1 MATVITSIG
10 SKSIYTNPVNGQFAI
25 TGSSG
30 SGDPWTGTVSHA
42 GSSVTANVGDML
54 FFRQVHTDCGGWGGC
69 TTGPVDVVYL
79 ITAVNSGSDSLT
91 IKYISGLASASSGQA
106 PTVLSSNSYTFTQAQ
121 PYVLRFY
128 STPGTWNADLENTG
142 LYSSGDTAKGECY
155 KDTALSQTSMLLVG
169 SQGGNVTGIAIA
181 ILSVAESQRH
191 DGTAGTGYVINMSN
205 HSIIKLYWDA
215 DAGASALRKT
225 LEWIDINGGE
235 LVNDTSNFVYNYS
248 GGSMDYCGTVSHCL
262 IHGHYTNTGAPNG
275 YIATALNNSSK
286 NSCAHN
292 NIIYNIQGTASAYG
306 ISMGESESVCCNNT
320 VYKIHTTQSDSSKT
334 HKSAYGISNGL
345 ENNIVMSNNIVG
357 AVTSTVADEHYDYY
371 SAGGTQTR
379 NNNISE
385 DGTADDYATSTDA
398 ITGVDPEDLFVDC
411 TTDGSE
417 DFHLKDGAQALR
429 AGEDLGTSVTVG
441 GDTMGSSDFGTPIN
455 IDIDGRNRDS
465 EGDDWDIGADQ
476 CEDCSAPVAAGNPA
490 FLLFLDS

>member
-155 KDTALSQTSMLLVG
+155 KDSALSQSSNLYVG
-169 SQGGNVTGIAIA
+169 SQGGNVTGITIA

-205 HSIIKLYWDA
+205 HSYIMLYWDT
-215 DAGASALRKT
+215 DSGASALRKT
-225 LEWIDINGGE
+225 LEWIEADGGE
-235 LVNDTSNFVYNYS
+235 LGSHSGHFVYNYS

-262 IHGHYTNTGAPNG
+262 IHGHYNNLGTVAR
-275 YIATALNNSSK
+275 ALNNHSK

-292 NIIYNIQGTASAYG
+292 NIIYNIQGIGTVYG
-306 ISMGESESVCCNNT
+306 ITMGESESVCCNNT
-320 VYKIHTTQSDSSKT
+320 VYKIHTTQSDSSSADKT
-334 HKSAYGISNGL
+334 AYGIQNDT

-357 AVTSTVADEHYDYY
+357 AVTSTVANEHYDYY
-371 SAGGTQTR
+371 SNGGTQTR

-411 TTDGSE
+411 TTAGSE

-429 AGEDLGTSVTVG
+429 AGEDLGTSVTPHPG
-441 GDTMGSSDFGTPIN
+441 NTMGSSDFGTPIN

-476 CEDCSAPVAAGNPA
+476 CEDCSGPVAAGNPA

>member
-10 SKSIYTNPVNGQFAI
+10 SKSTTGNPVNGALTIINQ
-25 TGSSG
+25 SG
-30 SGDPWTGTVSHA
+30 SGTPWTGDVSF
-42 GSSVTANVGDML
+42 SSAPTANIGDML
-54 FFRQVHTDCGGWGGC
+54 YYHQAYYNCMGGSC
-69 TTGPVDVVYL
+69 TGPADIKYL
-79 ITAVNSGSDSLT
+79 ITGVSGSTLT
-91 IKYISGLASASSGQA
+91 VKYISGGASVDPITLKASSGWA
-106 PTVLSSNSYTFTQAQ
+106 PAAAQ

-128 STPGTWNADLENTG
+128 STPGNWNSDLENTG

-155 KDTALSQTSMLLVG
+155 KDSALSQTSILLVG
-169 SQGGNVTGIAIA
+169 SEGGTTTHITIA

-205 HSIIKLYWDA
+205 HSIIKLYWDT
-215 DAGASALRKT
+215 DSGASALRKT

-235 LVNDTSNFVYNYS
+235 LDNDTSNFVYNYS
-248 GGSMDYCGTVSHCL
+248 GGDMNYCGTVSHCL
-262 IHGHYTNTGAPNG
+262 IHGHHTSAGGANG
-275 YIATALNNSSK
+275 YIATALNNHSK

-411 TTDGSE
+411 TTAGSE

-429 AGEDLGTSVTVG
+429 AGEDLGTSVTPHPG
-441 GDTMGSSDFGTPIN
+441 NTMASSDFGTPIN

-476 CEDCSAPVAAGNPA
+476 CDTCSEGGATGSPA